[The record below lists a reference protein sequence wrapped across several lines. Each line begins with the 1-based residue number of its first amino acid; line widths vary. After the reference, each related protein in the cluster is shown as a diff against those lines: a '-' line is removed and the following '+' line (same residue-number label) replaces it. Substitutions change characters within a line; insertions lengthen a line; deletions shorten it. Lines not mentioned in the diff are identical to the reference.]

1 MVRTKTTQE
10 IDEALKI
17 TGCDFEKLC
26 CCQSKHLE
34 LNSNVKL
41 KLFC

>member
-1 MVRTKTTQE
+1 MLQTKTTQE

-17 TGCDFEKLC
+17 TGGDVEKLC

-34 LNSNVKL
+34 
-41 KLFC
+41 